1 MEYQASLEPRHLTDK
16 ELVNLPIESGVIK
29 IIVLDGVTGKSNIV
43 NCPRHGDVITHTH
56 AGKFDTIT
64 VHAEHRIK

>member
-1 MEYQASLEPRHLTDK
+1 MDYQTSLEPRLLTEK
-16 ELVNLPIESGVIK
+16 ELYKMPIEDGVIK

-43 NCPRHGDVITHTH
+43 KCPHHGDVITHTH